1 MKRPQ
6 SKPAARNSTGLPSAP
21 VSKQPGSKNTRSKQV
36 VSKQGD
42 SKHVDSKQGGSK
54 PAGKKL
60 VGKKLVG
67 VGKAGRINAPQKS
80 AIKRETKRL
89 ESIRKSEKKKGIFAR
104 VSPEVKRF
112 TVATRQRRIA
122 FGIVAASFGSLLL
135 LVLATIF
142 TPMLAVE
149 KIEVSG
155 ITRLKE
161 KSIVNA
167 LTSQIGKPLPTV
179 NSADIAEALKAFP
192 LIESFSIVS
201 LPPHTLRVQIAERQP
216 IGVILVSGTQYLYDP
231 AGVRIGIANGSENLP
246 TIAIDGPP
254 EKSAQFRAAIEVL
267 LALPADLLK
276 RVAEINAKSKDDVTL
291 RLRGYAGQRIIW
303 GDGSNSVLKSR
314 VLDALIANQK
324 KTDRV
329 TFDVSSPNA
338 PVVRYGNF

>member
-6 SKPAARNSTGLPSAP
+6 SRPTNRATSGLPSAP
-21 VSKQPGSKNTRSKQV
+21 VDKKRA
-36 VSKQGD
+36 
-42 SKHVDSKQGGSK
+42 
-54 PAGKKL
+54 PAKKFSAP
-60 VGKKLVG
+60 KRTQKLQ
-67 VGKAGRINAPQKS
+67 N
-80 AIKRETKRL
+80 KRL
-89 ESIRKSEKKKGIFAR
+89 INIRNSEKRKNFSLAA
-104 VSPEVKRF
+104 EAKRF
-112 TVATRQRRIA
+112 TRGSRNKKLALGISASA
-122 FGIVAASFGSLLL
+122 FGALLL

-142 TPMLAVE
+142 TPLLAVQ
-149 KIEVSG
+149 KIEVTG

-167 LTSQIGKPLPTV
+167 LISQLGKPLPTV
-179 NSADIAEALKAFP
+179 SSSDIAKSLETFP
-192 LIESFSIVS
+192 LIESFSIIS
-201 LPPHTLRVQIAERQP
+201 LPPHTLRIQIAERQP
-216 IGVILVSGTQYLYDP
+216 IGVIQVSGTNYLYDP

-246 TIAIDGPP
+246 VIAIQGVP
-254 EKSAQFRAAIEVL
+254 EKSKEFKAAIDVL
-267 LALPADLLK
+267 LALPADLLQ
-276 RVAEINAKSKDDVTL
+276 RVAEIDAKSKDDVTL